1 MNLTKI
7 DDIAW
12 IWATTVAASMF
23 TTDAGGDESEMVR
36 MVAASMF
43 TTDAGGDEREM
54 VRMAGVVEDGEGD
67 GVCCCCCCC
76 CC

>member
-36 MVAASMF
+36 M
-43 TTDAGGDEREM
+43 
-54 VRMAGVVEDGEGD
+54 AGVVEDGEGD
-67 GVCCCCCCC
+67 GACCCCCCC
-76 CC
+76 C

>member
-36 MVAASMF
+36 M
-43 TTDAGGDEREM
+43 
-54 VRMAGVVEDGEGD
+54 AGVVEDGEGD
-67 GVCCCCCCC
+67 GACCRCCCCCC
-76 CC
+76 